1 MMNDYNDFGFLNG
14 KHIWHLCTPGE
25 IQCVIFRNSE
35 DFRQGMNIVGVSA
48 SEFRDSVNILTFELM
63 SNHVHFVVQGNK
75 EDIESFFKFFRL
87 KLRRILLRQNRVS
100 DLTGFDYS
108 LHLVDSENYL
118 RTLIL
123 YVNRNGYVANINETP
138 FSYEWGANKYFF
150 NEFLSFEN
158 KIMVSSMFKRERDDY
173 FHSKN
178 ISFPDNYHLVN
189 GYISPVCYC
198 KIKECECLFQSA
210 HQYFTMISRNVESFK
225 EIAQV
230 SGDKIIYTDEEIFS
244 ACIYFARKNFE
255 KGKLGAL
262 DKNEKI
268 ELAKHLHFNYNAS
281 NKQISRM
288 LKIEESLLAALFP
301 KTR

>member
-1 MMNDYNDFGFLNG
+1 MSDCIDMNFLDG
-14 KHIWHLCTPGE
+14 KHIWHICTPGE
-25 IQCVIFRNSE
+25 NQCVIFRNSE

-118 RTLIL
+118 RSLIL

-150 NEFLSFEN
+150 NEFLSFES

-178 ISFPDNYHLVN
+178 VSFPDNYYLVN
-189 GYISPVCYC
+189 GYISPWCYC
-198 KIKECECLFQSA
+198 KIKECECLFRNA
-210 HQYFTMISRNVESFK
+210 HQYFSMISRNVESFK
-225 EIAQV
+225 EIAQM

-255 KGKLGAL
+255 KWKIGDLN
-262 DKNEKI
+262 KNEKI

-281 NKQISRM
+281 NKQISRL
-288 LKIEESLLAALFP
+288 LKIEDSLVAALFP